1 MAVDTDLEDVNQT
14 TVYIPFNDSGSTN
27 ILSVRKN
34 VAEIDGS
41 DDVDSDAAPPSLFP
55 ERDLPQGCELR
66 FQACRAAWGK
76 CLKRMQELI
85 HSLHVPVV
93 ESIVEQVKKSY
104 TDELPGL
111 PYPELPV
118 VSVTS
123 SSTSS
128 SLFEEISFRLEEN
141 TDELFEDT
149 NDHFVTH
156 VFPSDC
162 TTITGAMKTIVSG
175 FVSRSP
181 TGGQDIKRKPSTSL
195 AAYDIALLEAWYR
208 AVCDA
213 RDDRHHRSRLVVIM
227 HDFEQL
233 EPQVVQDMF
242 EICSSYIPRLP
253 LVFILALASPPSPSY
268 IRATYPHSMLA
279 LLRVRDC
286 PFPLA
291 EKSLHNILLE
301 TFFDPTFEPEIM
313 MGPTTIDFAV
323 EFFTRHSSS
332 LDGLLSILHLTHMK
346 HFEEPLSVLAPAQA
360 LGRSEDAAKVLL
372 TPDAFP
378 FLNALFARVHKST
391 LIVPVE
397 HATSWRS
404 ATVDSLLSLTETAR
418 DSFRMRAKLLRVAF
432 RLVLRVRQFM
442 LAHGYKA
449 GDQTVPDLMCLAL
462 RGRLGSVYGYLCSIA
477 RELPATQ
484 LEDFVRAVHSFFE
497 DIPEDVRAEEDEVI
511 SRVETAYKMLGR
523 NASAQ
528 DISGP
533 LGNWLSEYF
542 KLRIVA
548 LEDAPLWD
556 IWYTGSTPFPSEL
569 INPSPRA
576 SILAGLIHPQDYVS
590 PGQRSG
596 DDDDDDLP
604 DISILFKGYLESAKM
619 INVYDW
625 FESFVVFL
633 EARKRRVGKNC
644 IPDGANGNSRTPSRK
659 KGKQK
664 QVEDEVVHE
673 DAGEDEEGW
682 HTEVQARFIRA
693 LQELDYLGFIKHT
706 GRKADHVMR
715 TVFDSPE

>member
-14 TVYIPFNDSGSTN
+14 TVYIPFD
-27 ILSVRKN
+27 
-34 VAEIDGS
+34 DS
-41 DDVDSDAAPPSLFP
+41 DDANTNGVPPSLFP
-55 ERDLPQGCELR
+55 ERDFHQGCQLR
-66 FQACRAAWGK
+66 FQTCKAAWGK

-85 HSLHVPVV
+85 HSLHAPVV
-93 ESIVEQVKKSY
+93 ESVVEQVKKSY

-118 VSVTS
+118 ISVTS

-128 SLFEEISFRLEEN
+128 SLFDEISFRLEES
-141 TDELFEDT
+141 TDELFDDL

-162 TTITGAMKTIVSG
+162 ATITGTMKTIVTG

-213 RDDRHHRSRLVVIM
+213 RDDRHHRSRLVVVM

-242 EICSSYIPRLP
+242 EICSSHIPCLP

-291 EKSLHNILLE
+291 EKSLHDILLE
-301 TFFDPTFEPEIM
+301 TFFDPVFEPDIM
-313 MGPTTIDFAV
+313 IGPTTIDFVV
-323 EFFTRHSSS
+323 EFFTRHTSS
-332 LDGLLSILHLTHMK
+332 LDGLLSVLQLAHMK
-346 HFEEPLSVLAPAQA
+346 HFEEPLSVLVPAQA
-360 LGRSEDAAKVLL
+360 LGRSKDASRLLL

-378 FLNALFARVHKST
+378 FLDALFARVHRSA
-391 LIVPVE
+391 LIAPVE
-397 HATSWRS
+397 HATSWRD
-404 ATVDSLLSLTETAR
+404 ATVDLLLSSVETAR
-418 DSFRMRAKLLRVAF
+418 DTFRMRAKLLRVAF
-432 RLVLRVRQFM
+432 RLVLLVRRFM
-442 LAHGYKA
+442 LVHGHKIVQS
-449 GDQTVPDLMCLAL
+449 DQAMPDLMCLAL
-462 RGRLGSVYGYLCSIA
+462 RGRLGSVYGHLCSIV
-477 RELPATQ
+477 RNLPAAQ
-484 LEDFVRAVHSFFE
+484 LEDFVQEVHNFFE
-497 DIPEDVRAEEDEVI
+497 NVPEDVKAEEGEVI
-511 SRVETAYKMLGR
+511 SRVETAYKMFCR
-523 NASAQ
+523 EENAR
-528 DISGP
+528 DISNP

-569 INPSPRA
+569 INPSPCA
-576 SILAGLIHPQDYVS
+576 SILAGLIHPQDYV
-590 PGQRSG
+590 PAEQRNG
-596 DDDDDDLP
+596 DDEDDDLP

-625 FESFVVFL
+625 FQSFMVFL
-633 EARKRRVGKNC
+633 EGRKRRVEKTH
-644 IPDGANGNSRTPSRK
+644 IPDGANGTSRTPSRK

-664 QVEDEVVHE
+664 QVEDEVVGE
-673 DAGEDEEGW
+673 DAGEDEEEW
-682 HTEVQARFIRA
+682 LVEVQARFIRA

-706 GRKADHVMR
+706 GRKVDHVMR

>member
-1 MAVDTDLEDVNQT
+1 
-14 TVYIPFNDSGSTN
+14 
-27 ILSVRKN
+27 
-34 VAEIDGS
+34 
-41 DDVDSDAAPPSLFP
+41 
-55 ERDLPQGCELR
+55 
-66 FQACRAAWGK
+66 
-76 CLKRMQELI
+76 MQELI
-85 HSLHVPVV
+85 HSLHAPVV
-93 ESIVEQVKKSY
+93 ESVVEQVKKSY

-128 SLFEEISFRLEEN
+128 SLFDEISFRLEES
-141 TDELFEDT
+141 TDELFDDINE
-149 NDHFVTH
+149 HFVTH

-162 TTITGAMKTIVSG
+162 TTITGTMKTIVTG

-195 AAYDIALLEAWYR
+195 AVYDIALLEAWYR

-213 RDDRHHRSRLVVIM
+213 RYERHHRSRLVVIM

-291 EKSLHNILLE
+291 EKSLHDILLE

-313 MGPTTIDFAV
+313 IGPTTIDFAV

-332 LDGLLSILHLTHMK
+332 LDGLLSILQLAHMK
-346 HFEEPLSVLAPAQA
+346 HFEEPLSVFVPTQA
-360 LGRSEDAAKVLL
+360 LGRSKDAERVLL

-378 FLNALFARVHKST
+378 FLDALFARVHEST
-391 LIVPVE
+391 LIAPAE
-397 HATSWRS
+397 HASSWRS
-404 ATVDSLLSLTETAR
+404 ATVDSLLSSVETAR
-418 DSFRMRAKLLRVAF
+418 DTFRMRAKLLRVAF
-432 RLVLRVRQFM
+432 RLLLRVRQFM
-442 LAHGYKA
+442 LIHGHKTVQ

-462 RGRLGSVYGYLCSIA
+462 RGRLGSVYGHLCSLVRKLSA
-477 RELPATQ
+477 AQ
-484 LEDFVRAVHSFFE
+484 FEDFVRVVHDFFG
-497 DIPEDVRAEEDEVI
+497 DVPEDVKTEEDEVI
-511 SRVETAYKMLGR
+511 SRVGTAYNMLCR
-523 NASAQ
+523 DASTQ
-528 DISGP
+528 KISGP
-533 LGNWLSEYF
+533 FGNWLSEYF

-590 PGQRSG
+590 PGRQNE
-596 DDDDDDLP
+596 DDEDDDLP

-625 FESFVVFL
+625 FESFMVFL
-633 EARKRRVGKNC
+633 EARKRRVGTTR
-644 IPDGANGNSRTPSRK
+644 IPDGASGISRTPSRK

-664 QVEDEVVHE
+664 QVKAEVVGE
-673 DAGEDEEGW
+673 DTGEDEEEW
-682 HTEVQARFIRA
+682 LMEVQVRFIHA
-693 LQELDYLGFIKHT
+693 LQELDYLGFIKHS

>member
-1 MAVDTDLEDVNQT
+1 MAVNTDLEDINQT
-14 TVYIPFNDSGSTN
+14 AVYIPFS
-27 ILSVRKN
+27 
-34 VAEIDGS
+34 GS
-41 DDVDSDAAPPSLFP
+41 DDLDDVNTDAAPPSLFP
-55 ERDLPQGCELR
+55 ERDFHQGCQLR

-85 HSLHVPVV
+85 HSLHAPVV
-93 ESIVEQVKKSY
+93 ESVVEQVKKSY

-118 VSVTS
+118 ISVTS
-123 SSTSS
+123 SSLSS
-128 SLFEEISFRLEEN
+128 SLFDEISFQLEEN

-156 VFPSDC
+156 LFPSDC
-162 TTITGAMKTIVSG
+162 TTITGTMKTIVSG

-181 TGGQDIKRKPSTSL
+181 TGGQDIKRKPSASL
-195 AAYDIALLEAWYR
+195 ATYDIALLEAWYR

-213 RDDRHHRSRLVVIM
+213 RVIV

-242 EICSSYIPRLP
+242 EICSSYISRLP

-286 PFPLA
+286 PLPLA

-301 TFFDPTFEPEIM
+301 TFFDLTFEPEIM
-313 MGPTTIDFAV
+313 IGPATIDFAV

-332 LDGLLSILHLTHMK
+332 LDGLLSILQLAHMK

-360 LGRSEDAAKVLL
+360 LGRPKDAAKVLL
-372 TPDAFP
+372 TPNAFP
-378 FLNALFARVHKST
+378 FLDALFARVHGST

-404 ATVDSLLSLTETAR
+404 ATIDSLLSSVETAR
-418 DSFRMRAKLLRVAF
+418 DIFRLRVKLLRVAF
-432 RLVLRVRQFM
+432 RLILRVRQFM
-442 LAHGYKA
+442 LVHERKSVQ
-449 GDQTVPDLMCLAL
+449 GDQTVPELMCLAL
-462 RGRLGSVYGYLCSIA
+462 RGRLGSVYGHLCSMVKM
-477 RELPATQ
+477 LPAAQ
-484 LEDFVRAVHSFFE
+484 LEDFARVVHDFFE
-497 DIPEDVRAEEDEVI
+497 DVPEDVKAEENEVI
-511 SRVETAYKMLGR
+511 SRVETAYKMLCR
-523 NASAQ
+523 DASTE
-528 DISGP
+528 DISGL
-533 LGNWLSEYF
+533 LGDWLSEYF

-548 LEDAPLWD
+548 LEDVPLWD
-556 IWYTGSTPFPSEL
+556 VWYTGSTPFPSEL

-576 SILAGLIHPQDYVS
+576 SILAGLIHPQDYIS
-590 PGQRSG
+590 TGQRNG
-596 DDDDDDLP
+596 DDEDDDLP
-604 DISILFKGYLESAKM
+604 DISILFKGYLESGKM

-633 EARKRRVGKNC
+633 EARKRRVGETR
-644 IPDGANGNSRTPSRK
+644 IPDGVSGTPRTPSK

-664 QVEDEVVHE
+664 QAEDKVIGE
-673 DAGEDEEGW
+673 DAGEDEEW
-682 HTEVQARFIRA
+682 LVEVQARFIHA

-715 TVFDSPE
+715 TVFDFPE